1 MEQSQEATEAERTEP
16 FQGFTPEMLDAA
28 TSETID
34 QWIREIDDELTKRK
48 EKNTPTVGVAEELAG
63 TVRSM

>member
-1 MEQSQEATEAERTEP
+1 
-16 FQGFTPEMLDAA
+16 MLDAA

-48 EKNTPTVGVAEELAG
+48 EKNTPTEGVAEELAG